1 MLKILRNKYR
11 LHQDHVQ
18 NGAAKDRQQVVM
30 LPDVEDHH
38 HSYRQQGGQPL
49 AEHRRVQQR
58 GEVGFHA
65 RMLLFRQ

>member
-38 HSYRQQGGQPL
+38 HSYRQQGGHWLSTAGSSREVRL
-49 AEHRRVQQR
+49 AST
-58 GEVGFHA
+58 A